1 MACVKGLVSG
11 RVQGVGFRYFVRRQA
26 EAAGLRGYVR
36 NLDDGRVEFV
46 LQGDSDEVD
55 SLLAMIRLG
64 PKYASVSD
72 LSYEYLSGAADYPAF
87 EIR

>member
-26 EAAGLRGYVR
+26 EAAGLQGYVR
-36 NLDDGRVEFV
+36 NLDDGGVEFV
-46 LQGDSDEVD
+46 LQGDSSEID
-55 SLLAMIRLG
+55 SVLAKIRVG
-64 PKYASVSD
+64 PQYASVSD
-72 LSYEYLSGAADYPAF
+72 LRYESLSSEANYPAF